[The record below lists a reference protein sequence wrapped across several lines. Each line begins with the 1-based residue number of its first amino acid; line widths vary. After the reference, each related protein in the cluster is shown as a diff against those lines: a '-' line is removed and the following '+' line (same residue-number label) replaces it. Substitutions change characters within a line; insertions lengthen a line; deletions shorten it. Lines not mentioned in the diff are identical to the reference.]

1 MTMSSKKQKV
11 LKALAILVLLL
22 IIGHGIDSIHKYFKP
37 SPFLGKPS
45 VVVTGTVIDIPHMT
59 DQGVG
64 FLLKTSNGIVKLNWY
79 QQKLWLTPG
88 QVWQLKI
95 KLKTLPYFANPGEF
109 NYGEYLQ
116 QEGIV
121 AVGYVL
127 DDNADQ
133 LETFSWTSAP
143 LDYLR
148 FCWYQRLLTATAGLK
163 TQAVLIALILGD
175 KTLLNSVDSQT
186 FERTGTS
193 YFMVISGLH
202 IVLFAMLGALFMRYL
217 WALWPRLALKIPAT
231 QVALATGLILG
242 LIYGLMAGAVVPT
255 QRAVLMLLFMG
266 VAKLFFRRISSW
278 RALLLSFFLVLLW
291 NPFVIFSVAFW
302 MSFIAVF
309 FLIFCFSGRLGKL
322 KLWQEW
328 IWPQW
333 LMFCG
338 FMPLIIYTFNQLSVI
353 SIFTNLLA
361 MPVMVFGVI
370 PLALLGAFLLWIM
383 PILGVWCF
391 SASNFLMV
399 HLLSI
404 LQYFAFTNGW
414 GKWVAQISFA
424 NMLLGLFGVII
435 IFLPKGMPGRWLGWF
450 MLLPVLLPIK
460 SQIAEGVVETTQLQ
474 TSNGPVSIIR
484 TARHVIIKEKISTI
498 RTAHGDLR
506 HIVAAY
512 LVYAGIDQVD
522 LWVLNTD
529 ANYHQVLS
537 LVGDLPKVNIMRIAT
552 NHHFS
557 MYDSRMIACAK
568 AIPWVW
574 DGVAVTL
581 QEKNKECDVV
591 LNNG

>member
-1 MTMSSKKQKV
+1 MS
-11 LKALAILVLLL
+11 
-22 IIGHGIDSIHKYFKP
+22 HGIYSIHQYLKP
-37 SPFLGKPS
+37 SPFLGKTS
-45 VVVTGTVIDIPHMT
+45 IVVTGVVIDIPHAT
-59 DQGVG
+59 DQGLS
-64 FLLKTSNGIVKLNWY
+64 FLLKTQEGILKLNWY
-79 QQKLWLTPG
+79 QQKLTLTPG

-95 KLKTLPYFANPGEF
+95 RLKALPYFANPGEF
-109 NYGEYLQ
+109 NYGEYLH

-127 DDNADQ
+127 EDNADQ
-133 LETFSWTSAP
+133 LETFAWANAP

-148 FCWYQRLLTATAGLK
+148 FCWYQRLLTTTAELK

-175 KTLLNSVDSQT
+175 KTLLNPIDSEA

-217 WALWPRLALKIPAT
+217 WALCPRLALKIPAT

-242 LIYGLMAGAVVPT
+242 LVYGLMAGAVVPT

-291 NPFVIFSVAFW
+291 NPLVIFSVAFW

-309 FLIFCFSGRLGKL
+309 FLIFCFSGRVGKL

-333 LMFCG
+333 LMFCVL
-338 FMPLIIYTFNQLSVI
+338 MPLTIYTFNQLSVI

-361 MPVMVFGVI
+361 MPVMMLGVI

-383 PILGVWCF
+383 PVLGVWCF
-391 SASNFLMV
+391 VASNFLMQ

-404 LQYFAFTNGW
+404 LQYFAFKDWW
-414 GKWVAQISFA
+414 GDWVAQISFA
-424 NMLLGLFGVII
+424 NMMLGLLGMMIV
-435 IFLPKGMPGRWLGWF
+435 FLPKGIPGRWLGWF
-450 MLLPVLLPIK
+450 MVIPVLLPFT
-460 SQIAEGVVETTQLQ
+460 SPVPEGQIQSVQLQ
-474 TSNGPVSIIR
+474 TSNGPVNIVR
-484 TARHVIIKEKISTI
+484 TSGHVIVEERITNI
-498 RTAHGDLR
+498 RSAHGDLR
-506 HIVAAY
+506 HIIEAY
-512 LVYAGIDQVD
+512 LMHEGIHQID
-522 LWVLNTD
+522 LWVLSTQ
-529 ANYHQVLS
+529 AGYHQVLG
-537 LVGDLPKVNIMRIAT
+537 LMQDLPKVRIMQIAI

-557 MYDSRMIACAK
+557 IYDSRLTACAK
-568 AIPWVW
+568 AEPWVW
-574 DGVAVTL
+574 DGVTFALREESKQCYLVMPFL
-581 QEKNKECDVV
+581 LHKKYFNV
-591 LNNG
+591 